1 MILWSLAK
9 TSRSLAVFEQA
20 AYWAVH
26 ILAADQDHLS
36 NHFAKSGID
45 KFADIEVEL
54 GAGDVPL
61 LKECASR
68 LQCKT
73 ALCMRAEITSYSSA
87 RC

>member
-1 MILWSLAK
+1 VEPRQ
-9 TSRSLAVFEQA
+9 TSRKASLSSSKP

-73 ALCMRAEITSYSSA
+73 AFMYEGGDHVIFVGEGV
-87 RC
+87 